1 MSVPVVKGS
10 LVRFN
15 GARSHHTIINSGS
28 VELLG
33 PFEGGWLQSV
43 WGAYYGATPDFETE
57 SPTDVLSS
65 TSSKSGKASSSK
77 SSSGGTSSPTAT
89 KSSKSK
95 AAKLFKGKASS
106 SKTSTDT
113 SADDIV
119 SGETGI
125 ASIEETTKED
135 LPNIVSLEAHD
146 LDLTS
151 MSMQLADGDGEKK
164 KVDGGLSYENGRV
177 AR

>member
-1 MSVPVVKGS
+1 MPHTDCYRDSHGNVHLVTTSTAFVFMEDNDDAYFTVGGMSVPVVKGS

-43 WGAYYGATPDFETE
+43 GGYGVTPDFETE

-95 AAKLFKGKASS
+95 ASKLFKGRLVAVKPQP
-106 SKTSTDT
+106 
-113 SADDIV
+113 IR
-119 SGETGI
+119 
-125 ASIEETTKED
+125 
-135 LPNIVSLEAHD
+135 
-146 LDLTS
+146 
-151 MSMQLADGDGEKK
+151 QL
-164 KVDGGLSYENGRV
+164 VI
-177 AR
+177 